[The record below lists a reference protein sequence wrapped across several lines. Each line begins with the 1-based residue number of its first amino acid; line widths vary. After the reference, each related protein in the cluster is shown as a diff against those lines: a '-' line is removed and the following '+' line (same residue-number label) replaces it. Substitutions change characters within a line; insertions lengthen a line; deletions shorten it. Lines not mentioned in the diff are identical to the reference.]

1 LYPLLNA
8 RTRLQ
13 VPEISSGACSSL

>member
-1 LYPLLNA
+1 LYLLLNA